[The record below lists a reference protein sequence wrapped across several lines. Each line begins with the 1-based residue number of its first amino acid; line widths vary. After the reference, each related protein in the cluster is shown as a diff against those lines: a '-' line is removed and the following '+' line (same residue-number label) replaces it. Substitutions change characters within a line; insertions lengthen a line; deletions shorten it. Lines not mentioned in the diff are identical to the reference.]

1 MYPLKQSIYSIIL
14 NEEEIKNGKEELTM
28 KPNSKVFNV
37 FNTENFLT
45 SFRTWSL
52 KDQKLLESELWRE
65 FESLEHQVKQSRD
78 KRQVLLVE
86 SNKIFNDMVQNRE
99 QLIRES
105 TRYTRVFKNRSIM
118 SGKQMKKA
126 MTVDLNDI
134 LQISNQREK
143 FKNIIKGL
151 EAKDKMFQEQR
162 SMNSEKIKYL
172 EQEIELLNE
181 KISLVQNV
189 LKDYYLDILKQGDR
203 IK

>member
-1 MYPLKQSIYSIIL
+1 
-14 NEEEIKNGKEELTM
+14 
-28 KPNSKVFNV
+28 
-37 FNTENFLT
+37 
-45 SFRTWSL
+45 
-52 KDQKLLESELWRE
+52 
-65 FESLEHQVKQSRD
+65 
-78 KRQVLLVE
+78 
-86 SNKIFNDMVQNRE
+86 
-99 QLIRES
+99 
-105 TRYTRVFKNRSIM
+105 
-118 SGKQMKKA
+118 MKKA
-126 MTVDLNDI
+126 TSIDLNDI

-151 EAKDKMFQEQR
+151 ETQDKMYHEQR

>member
-1 MYPLKQSIYSIIL
+1 M
-14 NEEEIKNGKEELTM
+14 
-28 KPNSKVFNV
+28 
-37 FNTENFLT
+37 
-45 SFRTWSL
+45 
-52 KDQKLLESELWRE
+52 LESELWRE
-65 FESLEHQVKQSRD
+65 LDILEAQVKQSRD

-86 SNKIFNDMVQNRE
+86 SNKIFNEMVQNRE

-105 TRYTRVFKNRSIM
+105 SRYAKVFKNKAIM
-118 SGKQMKKA
+118 GGKIMKKA
-126 MTVDLNDI
+126 TSIDLNDI

-151 EAKDKMFQEQR
+151 ETQDKMYQEQR

>member
-1 MYPLKQSIYSIIL
+1 
-14 NEEEIKNGKEELTM
+14 M

-151 EAKDKMFQEQR
+151 ETKDKMFQEQR